1 MFSKW
6 ENNKGVDMKT
16 YVIQEDYSGFN
27 DPIAYATEDGIVKL
41 AQKVF
46 EAKKDEV
53 EELCLAKPLDTNCA
67 IKLLNELGYTVQ
79 VSEIEWGD
87 GYIVVEER

>member
-1 MFSKW
+1 MCGKW

-41 AQKVF
+41 VQKMF
-46 EAKKDEV
+46 ECRPDDF
-53 EELCLAKPLDTNCA
+53 EELGIAKPLDTESA
-67 IKLLNELGYTVQ
+67 INALNELGYTIQ

>member
-1 MFSKW
+1 
-6 ENNKGVDMKT
+6 MKT

-27 DPIAYATEDGIVKL
+27 DPVAYATEDGIVKL

-46 EAKKDEV
+46 EQRPDDFEDLGLV
-53 EELCLAKPLDTNCA
+53 EPLDTDSA
-67 IKLLNELGYTVQ
+67 IKALNELGYTVQ
-79 VSEIEWGD
+79 VSEVEWGD